1 MPEAGSA
8 SDASDR
14 YPVPKGFRPLLV
26 ALARE
31 VLSNQPRDLYAFG
44 ALFFHT
50 LMQVRDEAGVD
61 PLLNKHAYEA
71 FQSVLV
77 REACRLGLE
86 HSSEEGGQRQ
96 NVPHAD
102 VIEDLATNLTD
113 TLTTGSY
120 DKDLSATKIQAGIRG
135 YLTRKH
141 LEQKGIKVH
150 RPDELRIEGARQ
162 RSQSLD
168 NRHDHMLTPDE
179 AAVMIQASVRSY
191 LTRKH
196 LEAQGVYQPKKHT
209 HV

>member
-1 MPEAGSA
+1 MPEAGTA
-8 SDASDR
+8 SDTNNR
-14 YPVPKGFRPLLV
+14 YPVPEGFRPLLV

-61 PLLNKHAYEA
+61 PLLSKHAYGA
-71 FQSVLV
+71 FQSVLI

-86 HSSEEGGQRQ
+86 RSSDRNAQRQ
-96 NVPHAD
+96 DVLHAD
-102 VIEDLATNLTD
+102 DIENLATNLTD
-113 TLTTGSY
+113 TLATSNM
-120 DKDLSATKIQAGIRG
+120 DKNQSATKIQAGIRG

-150 RPDELRIEGARQ
+150 RPVELHMDRARL

-168 NRHDHMLTPDE
+168 QRHERVLTPDE

-196 LEAQGVYQPKKHT
+196 LEAQGVYQPRKHSQI
-209 HV
+209 